1 MNNNGQL
8 CETTPDTH
16 ISQVRGSTLTPL
28 IEGMGGM
35 TTKCSNQWQAE
46 GVGLLVFS
54 NKEEMTRERNNNILK
69 L

>member
-28 IEGMGGM
+28 IEGMGGDDY
-35 TTKCSNQWQAE
+35 
-46 GVGLLVFS
+46 
-54 NKEEMTRERNNNILK
+54 EMFK
-69 L
+69 SVASGGSGFACF

>member
-1 MNNNGQL
+1 L
-8 CETTPDTH
+8 KEW
-16 ISQVRGSTLTPL
+16 
-28 IEGMGGM
+28 EGM
-35 TTKCSNQWQAE
+35 TTKCSNQWQVE